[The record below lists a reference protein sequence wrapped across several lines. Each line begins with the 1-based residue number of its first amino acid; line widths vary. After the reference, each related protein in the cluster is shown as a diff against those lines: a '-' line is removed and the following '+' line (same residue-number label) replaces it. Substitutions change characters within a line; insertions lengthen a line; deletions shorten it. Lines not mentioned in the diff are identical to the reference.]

1 LQILSFDVGG
11 TKIAWGIVDESGKLL
26 AEVRSIPTPQ
36 NAAEIEDFFKK
47 TIKEFSADGFAV
59 ATAGV
64 VFNNQLQ
71 GKPNNLPAGYEKID
85 FAALFG
91 APYIVEND
99 ATSALYAEWRIGAL
113 RGVNYG
119 VMLTLGTDVGCG
131 IICNGEIVR
140 GKTGAAGE
148 YPFDFSGRALQKL
161 AREHNLPQV
170 DCFEILQQV
179 KQGNETA
186 RTVYRLWEERMLDAM
201 SMLNRLLDV
210 EMFALSGSVSKI
222 ADYAKI
228 NTALKILEPHNPPLV
243 KPAECGTNAGL
254 IGAALLCAEKMKG
267 K

>member
-1 LQILSFDVGG
+1 MKILSFDVGG
-11 TKIAWGIVDESGKLL
+11 TKIAWAEVDETGKLL
-26 AEVRSIPTPQ
+26 TEVLCQPTPQ
-36 NAAEIEDFFKK
+36 NASEIEEFFSK
-47 TIKEFSADGFAV
+47 TVAEYQVDGFAV

-91 APYIVEND
+91 IPYIVEND
-99 ATSALYAEWRIGAL
+99 ATSALYAEWRVGAL
-113 RGVNYG
+113 KGVNYG

-131 IICNGEIVR
+131 IICNGQVVR

-148 YPFDFSGRALQKL
+148 YQFEFSGRALQKL
-161 AREHNLPQV
+161 AREHNLSQT

-179 KQGNETA
+179 KQGNIAA
-186 RTVYRLWEERMLDAM
+186 REVYRIWEERMLDGM
-201 SMLNRLLDV
+201 SMLNRLLDIEV
-210 EMFALSGSVSKI
+210 FTLSGSVSKI
-222 ADYAKI
+222 VDYAKM
-228 NTALKILEPHNPPLV
+228 NTALKILEHHNPPSV

-254 IGAALLCAEKMKG
+254 IGAALLCSEKMKG